1 MALVILSSIYVLS
14 MKIINLKKQSFYTY
28 QSTLKVEELIMYT
41 SPQHLWTSN
50 SPSIVQMTSNLAQGC
65 TITCEMMFAPC
76 PANLVCNFQKNHA
89 KTQIQGSICEAST
102 KMSLCRFIENIPNLI
117 YNCVLDCPRK
127 SEKII
132 QGTKVVIIHRSTYSF
147 ETFNFQVRMLVRTN
161 LTLI

>member
-1 MALVILSSIYVLS
+1 M
-14 MKIINLKKQSFYTY
+14 NKQSFYAY

-50 SPSIVQMTSNLAQGC
+50 SPRALFKWPQIWHKGAC

-76 PANLVCNFQKNHA
+76 PANLVCNFQKKSCKNSNL
-89 KTQIQGSICEAST
+89 GFNLWSIYQNEFVSIYR
-102 KMSLCRFIENIPNLI
+102 KHSQFELQLCVRL
-117 YNCVLDCPRK
+117 PRK

-147 ETFNFQVRMLVRTN
+147 ETFNF
-161 LTLI
+161 